1 MSFYDLDASSTKSR
15 AEQLVDKDKDGSKQ
29 RERVSTHAPSNVED
43 AELLARSLEY
53 PSKFDAEGGL
63 NDSLFQDAFT
73 HGASAQRLPE
83 GWEKDGA
90 DVHIRFEARAKARRE
105 GSGGKLASPNFT
117 YVGTLHMTAGEL
129 RNCRLPGDEDDTA
142 RVRVYDAGHDASDSL
157 HADII
162 ADASGLKR
170 LQRHELRVRLMQ
182 LAEQRG
188 LYVSP
193 FLDSEGQAIAE
204 SSQCVLVQPSDNMLP
219 KCKQEAAHAGGN
231 EAIASLPPAGD
242 VSVQR

>member
-29 RERVSTHAPSNVED
+29 RERVSAHAPSNVED

-53 PSKFDAEGGL
+53 PSKFDAQGGL

-83 GWEKDGA
+83 GWEKHEA
-90 DVHIRFEARAKARRE
+90 DVHIRFETRAKARRE
-105 GSGGKLASPNFT
+105 GSGGKPASPDFT
-117 YVGTLHMTAGEL
+117 YVGTFHMTAGEL
-129 RNCRLPGDEDDTA
+129 RNCRLPGDGDDTA
-142 RVRVYDAGHDASDSL
+142 RVRVYDAGDDASDSL

-162 ADASGLKR
+162 ADASGLKKQ
-170 LQRHELRVRLMQ
+170 QRHELRVRLMN

-188 LYVSP
+188 LHVSP
-193 FLDSEGQAIAE
+193 FLDSEGQRRAE
-204 SSQCVLVQPSDNMLP
+204 SSQCLLVQPSDNMLLE
-219 KCKQEAAHAGGN
+219 CKQEVAHDVGG
-231 EAIASLPPAGD
+231 EVIASLPPPGD
-242 VSVQR
+242 VAV